1 MNYLFFSTGPLHFIH
16 IFEYIKKNRIKNY
29 EIFIFK
35 SKSERVNSEML
46 NTIKFLNLKNI
57 RTVCWSTFK
66 IMRIFQYISFINK
79 LKFRISN
86 AEFTFV
92 ISDFKYLFYHLLRIN
107 FKLSDFIL
115 IDEGTGTL
123 IAYKKYISRGIFF
136 PINQYDNYF
145 LSMYKRLF
153 TNNFRIL
160 LYSRFKIYSIFCNFI
175 NDKNTIV
182 NNFEYIKKKVN
193 KNFNKDNSIVMFIGT
208 KLSERGFI
216 TISEEL
222 KILEKINLYW
232 NKRGK
237 KLIYVAKRTSSEKK
251 LNLIKQR
258 LSIDYIKFNL
268 PLELAIG
275 HEYKKLPYAICS
287 HGSTLDITLKMI
299 YKIKTYLF
307 FPKGYEKMIH
317 LDHSNNHIIV
327 SKSEIINI

>member
-1 MNYLFFSTGPLHFIH
+1 M
-16 IFEYIKKNRIKNY
+16 
-29 EIFIFK
+29 FK
-35 SKSERVNSEML
+35 STSERVNSEMF
-46 NTIKFLNLKNI
+46 NTINFLNLKNI
-57 RTVCWSTFK
+57 RIVYWSAFK
-66 IMRIFQYISFINK
+66 IMRIFQYMSFINN
-79 LKFRISN
+79 LKPRISN
-86 AEFTFV
+86 IKSTFV
-92 ISDFKYLFYHLLRIN
+92 ISDFKYFFYHLLRIN
-107 FKLSDFIL
+107 FKSSDFIL

-136 PINQYDNYF
+136 PIKQYDNQLF
-145 LSMYKRLF
+145 SLYKILF
-153 TNNFRIL
+153 VNNFRIL
-160 LYSRFKIYSIFCNFI
+160 LYSRFKIYSIFSNYI
-175 NDKNTIV
+175 NDKDIIV
-182 NNFEYIKKKVN
+182 NNFEYVKKKVSRD
-193 KNFNKDNSIVMFIGT
+193 FNKDNSIVMFIGT

-216 TISEEL
+216 TLSEEL

-232 NKRGK
+232 NNRGK

-251 LNLIKQR
+251 LTLIKQK

-275 HEYKKLPYAICS
+275 YEYKKLPYAICS

-299 YKIKTYLF
+299 YKIKSFLF